1 MGRESLRQAGLALK
15 AHLAERAVI
24 EERDPMA
31 RELRGFKTIAERNE
45 WRRKKE
51 SKFGKYWLK

>member
-1 MGRESLRQAGLALK
+1 MGRGYLRQAGLALK
-15 AHLAERAVI
+15 AHIKERAVR

-31 RELRGFKTIAERNE
+31 RELRGFKTIAARNE
-45 WRRKKE
+45 WRRRKQ